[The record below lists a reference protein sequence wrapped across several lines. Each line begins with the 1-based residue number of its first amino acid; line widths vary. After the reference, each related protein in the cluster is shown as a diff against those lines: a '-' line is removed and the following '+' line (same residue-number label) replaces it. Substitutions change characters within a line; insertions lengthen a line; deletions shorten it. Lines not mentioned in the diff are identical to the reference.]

1 MLHPG
6 LASGLLVSPSAISS
20 MLAAWRLQTA
30 FVDMPPSINDVMSL
44 GDLASWMKAY
54 DWCSFQF
61 DDKAFPDPASY
72 LRTVKDK
79 YNVKVCVWINPYIC
93 ESGPVVRGLFDVE
106 YQR

>member
-6 LASGLLVSPSAISS
+6 LAFGLLVSSNSLARWWNRDRSS
-20 MLAAWRLQTA
+20 PLPVSHRVLIGLA
-30 FVDMPPSINDVMSL
+30 
-44 GDLASWMKAY
+44 DLSSWMKAY

-93 ESGPVVRGLFDVE
+93 ESGPVGRDLFDGG
-106 YQR
+106 YHG

>member
-1 MLHPG
+1 
-6 LASGLLVSPSAISS
+6 
-20 MLAAWRLQTA
+20 
-30 FVDMPPSINDVMSL
+30 MPPSINDVMSL

-93 ESGPVVRGLFDVE
+93 ESARVIRGLSG
-106 YQR
+106 QGWHN

>member
-1 MLHPG
+1 MG
-6 LASGLLVSPSAISS
+6 
-20 MLAAWRLQTA
+20 
-30 FVDMPPSINDVMSL
+30 FVDTPPSTNDIMSL

-93 ESGPVVRGLFDVE
+93 ESVPVVRNLFD
-106 YQR
+106 QGWHR

>member
-1 MLHPG
+1 
-6 LASGLLVSPSAISS
+6 
-20 MLAAWRLQTA
+20 
-30 FVDMPPSINDVMSL
+30 MPPSIIDTMSL
-44 GDLASWMKAY
+44 DDFSSWMKAY

-93 ESGPVVRGLFDVE
+93 ESVPVV
-106 YQR
+106 QRPFR